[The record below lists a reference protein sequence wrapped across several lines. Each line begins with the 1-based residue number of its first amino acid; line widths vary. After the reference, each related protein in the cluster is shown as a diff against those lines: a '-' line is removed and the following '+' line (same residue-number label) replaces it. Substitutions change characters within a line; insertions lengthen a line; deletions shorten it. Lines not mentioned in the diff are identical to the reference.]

1 MDDVDDEDQYG
12 TAYMT
17 HEDHIDE
24 SKEHL
29 YYIYSFSLAIFLK
42 SYVLHHRQY
51 LSQYLGQD
59 G

>member
-24 SKEHL
+24 SKRHL
-29 YYIYSFSLAIFLK
+29 S
-42 SYVLHHRQY
+42 
-51 LSQYLGQD
+51 
-59 G
+59 

>member
-24 SKEHL
+24 SKNHL
-29 YYIYSFSLAIFLK
+29 W
-42 SYVLHHRQY
+42 
-51 LSQYLGQD
+51 
-59 G
+59 